1 MMMHCFHCRHP
12 VDLPD
17 RSVGRRDT
25 CPQCGYDLR
34 CCRNCRFYEP
44 GRENDC
50 AEPQAERVTDKER
63 ANFCDYF
70 RPGANPSAG
79 GTGDDGK
86 DRARRTLDDL
96 FT

>member
-1 MMMHCFHCRHP
+1 MTLTCCQCGHTI
-12 VDLPD
+12 DLGNKP
-17 RSVGRRDT
+17 VGRRDT
-25 CPQCGYDLR
+25 CGQCGRELR
-34 CCRNCRFYEP
+34 CCRHCHFYAP